1 MTTSVN
7 KIEGVST
14 PTIGPLM
21 PTQQSFSSFCIEYTQ
36 LKELQ
41 LQVNT
46 GKEKE
51 KELVALIERSKDLL
65 TQGRSRTS

>member
-7 KIEGVST
+7 KIEGVSN

-21 PTQQSFSSFCIEYTQ
+21 PTQQPLSSFCIEYTQ